1 MIENFETSADSANE
15 SQDHSLG
22 KQIAKDLAQ
31 STAISVGVL
40 AGFMVVGFAAG
51 KIQDFRA
58 ARKAKKNPATENSE
72 EN

>member
-1 MIENFETSADSANE
+1 MDENFETSADSANE
-15 SQDHSLG
+15 SQDSNLG
-22 KQIAKDLAQ
+22 KQIAKDFVQ
-31 STAISVGVL
+31 STAISAGVL
-40 AGFMVVGFAAG
+40 AGFMVVGYSIS